1 MNNYRITGYDPKH
14 DFTFILDSYGMFDV
28 NWKFSSHLV
37 LRGLKIIK
45 IVDIENIDNL
55 PNDKE
60 HLYLRKS
67 AQGKVETL
75 II

>member
-67 AQGKVETL
+67 VQGRVDTL
-75 II
+75 SI

>member
-28 NWKFSSHLV
+28 NWKFSSYLV

-45 IVDIENIDNL
+45 IVDINNTDNL

-60 HLYLRKS
+60 HLFLRKTE
-67 AQGKVETL
+67 QGKIETL
-75 II
+75 SI

>member
-28 NWKFSSHLV
+28 NWKFSSYLV
-37 LRGLKIIK
+37 LRGLKILK
-45 IVDIENIDNL
+45 ITDIENYDNL

-60 HLYLRKS
+60 HLYLRKTT
-67 AQGKVETL
+67 QGKVETL
-75 II
+75 SI

>member
-28 NWKFSSHLV
+28 NWKFSSYLV

-67 AQGKVETL
+67 VQGKVENL
-75 II
+75 SI

>member
-28 NWKFSSHLV
+28 NWKFSSYLV

-45 IVDIENIDNL
+45 IADIENIDNL
-55 PNDKE
+55 LNDKE
-60 HLYLRKS
+60 HLYLRKNV
-67 AQGKVETL
+67 QGKVETL
-75 II
+75 SI

>member
-28 NWKFSSHLV
+28 NWKFSSYLV

-45 IVDIENIDNL
+45 IVDINDTDNL
-55 PNDKE
+55 TNDNE
-60 HLYLRKS
+60 HLFLRK
-67 AQGKVETL
+67 AEQGRIETISL
-75 II
+75 